1 VDPWQWVF
9 TGGEDHTLVGT
20 TAHEPP
26 AGYRAIGEVVAVA
39 EPEDTEGTED
49 ADGTGL
55 PPVTVDGRI
64 PAFRGGW
71 DSL

>member
-1 VDPWQWVF
+1 V
-9 TGGEDHTLVGT
+9 
-20 TAHEPP
+20 
-26 AGYRAIGEVVAVA
+26 VVAVA